1 MPTSLKELLKK
12 VSTAVRPASD
22 RRRSPIFLSFFACL
36 WRLQWARSYV
46 FFTQSK
52 STPRPP
58 YVHKTQAD
66 MGGGASK
73 VTTLEDQEEMQL
85 RLKRGQVIGAMQH
98 RGGKPP
104 L

>member
-1 MPTSLKELLKK
+1 
-12 VSTAVRPASD
+12 
-22 RRRSPIFLSFFACL
+22 
-36 WRLQWARSYV
+36 
-46 FFTQSK
+46 
-52 STPRPP
+52 
-58 YVHKTQAD
+58 

-85 RLKRGQVIGAMQH
+85 RLKRGQVIGAMQL

>member
-1 MPTSLKELLKK
+1 
-12 VSTAVRPASD
+12 
-22 RRRSPIFLSFFACL
+22 
-36 WRLQWARSYV
+36 
-46 FFTQSK
+46 
-52 STPRPP
+52 
-58 YVHKTQAD
+58 